1 MQITTAKLQD
11 SMHEL
16 SNAFFSVGYDLT
28 VISTDDVKI
37 TPTKFDDPKYMPR
50 IICKI
55 RKNVEFNFLYLD
67 IRISYPDMNSSEF
80 EYLDSIVYNVARWVR
95 IARVIRLA
103 LEWKYKL
110 PKE

>member
-1 MQITTAKLQD
+1 MQITTAKIQD
-11 SMHEL
+11 AMREL

-28 VISTDDVKI
+28 VISADDVKI

-67 IRISYPDMNSSEF
+67 IRISYPAMDSSEF
-80 EYLDSIVYNVARWVR
+80 RYFDSMVYYVANWAR
-95 IARVIRLA
+95 IARVIKLA
-103 LEWKYKL
+103 LEWEYKL